1 MTRYTFLFCLFALAR
16 IADVANGHSNP
27 IDLSAVGGP
36 MGDVVVS
43 GGIADTG
50 YAPMIF
56 ADGTLEAQLEHLD
69 VPGYGQVAM
78 TDIPGFI
85 LRSSFPEHTIFNMQI
100 IPRPVQGTNP
110 VEERVL
116 WHWSAASQSV
126 ALAPNS
132 ESLVILSPYDEIT
145 LRQTPPGPR
154 EVFVTHLEPFDMDQ
168 HVHFLRYLLDNS
180 PTAATGAY
188 GFFARFLVA
197 PYQNPDPILVVLN
210 NGLDEATL
218 LTAARAINAAAA
230 DSVSLQ
236 GDFNSSGTVDAADYV
251 LWRKGAAVP
260 TTPQNY
266 AMWRTN
272 FDMSGGAATAT
283 SATAAVPEPACSWL
297 LICAILW
304 ALTAR
309 NSPNSIDSLR
319 ASP

>member
-1 MTRYTFLFCLFALAR
+1 MPA
-16 IADVANGHSNP
+16 VANGHSNP

-43 GGIADTG
+43 GGIADSAG

-56 ADGTLEAQLEHLD
+56 ADGTVEAQLEHLD
-69 VPGYGQVAM
+69 VPGYGLVAM
-78 TDIPGFI
+78 TDIPGFV

-126 ALAPNS
+126 ALAPNG

-168 HVHFLRYLLDNS
+168 HVHFLRYLLDDS

-197 PYQNPDPILVVLN
+197 PYQSPEPILVVLN
-210 NGLDEATL
+210 NGLDETTL
-218 LTAARAINAAAA
+218 LTAARAINATAGDATA
-230 DSVSLQ
+230 IA
-236 GDFNSSGTVDAADYV
+236 GDFNADGTVDAADYV
-251 LWRKGAAVP
+251 LWREGAAVP
-260 TTPQNY
+260 NTPQNY
-266 AMWRTN
+266 ALWRTN
-272 FDMSGGAATAT
+272 FDMTGGAGSDV
-283 SATAAVPEPACSWL
+283 SAFSAVPEPACIGL
-297 LICAILW
+297 LVCAILC
-304 ALTAR
+304 AIVRR
-309 NSPNSIDSLR
+309 NSPISIDSVR
-319 ASP
+319 RTS